1 MLFINTVN
9 VKGEW
14 YFYSCLGQ
22 DLSWFTV
29 KLPMGLFKIWGTLL
43 LVCALKK
50 EENQLDQRSRLLF
63 VIINT
68 IVFLLV
74 LLSMC
79 IYWTPLGYDY
89 IEGVQGRYFIPI
101 VFTLLIVLNNKK
113 VAIREHVYRYVNVFA
128 CILTAITVINLLN
141 ACFMQGGIAV

>member
-1 MLFINTVN
+1 MPRKFLLEKILLISIL
-9 VKGEW
+9 K
-14 YFYSCLGQ
+14 YF
-22 DLSWFTV
+22 LSVSECF
-29 KLPMGLFKIWGTLL
+29 
-43 LVCALKK
+43 
-50 EENQLDQRSRLLF
+50 S
-63 VIINT
+63 NT

-113 VAIREHVYRYVNVFA
+113 VAIREHVYRYVNIFA